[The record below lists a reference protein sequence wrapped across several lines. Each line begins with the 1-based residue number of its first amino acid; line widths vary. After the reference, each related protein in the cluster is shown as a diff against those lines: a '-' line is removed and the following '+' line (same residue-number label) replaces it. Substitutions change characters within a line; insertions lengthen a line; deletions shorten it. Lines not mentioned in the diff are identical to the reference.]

1 LNRIALPEGLMEAL
15 TFKQWIAVATVITLA
30 LIPIAWYYWKIW
42 DRPSRAAKEEMA
54 RRKHE
59 AEVREMFQRE
69 ELKLRA
75 EEAKQAKLAM
85 MRKKA
90 AAPNAVP
97 KNVLNAAFGDLADM
111 PMDPEKSAVASH
123 SGNSEMVGGQGGK
136 SGDGHGE
143 REVRE
148 TVDDAAM
155 TEELTAVDV
164 PRIHAMLDDLPDVEF
179 DEESI
184 HEGPI
189 AVQLLNQPVPE
200 LTLSNDS
207 SEEKKD
213 STKAKTSGNSTIP
226 SAPSD
231 EWDIGDW

>member
-1 LNRIALPEGLMEAL
+1 MEAL
-15 TFKQWIAVATVITLA
+15 SLKQWIAVATVITLA

-42 DRPSRAAKEEMA
+42 DRPSRAAKEEMS

-90 AAPNAVP
+90 AAPNPVS
-97 KNVLNAAFGDLADM
+97 KNVLNAAFGELADA
-111 PMDPEKSAVASH
+111 PLETAKSAALDH
-123 SGNSEMVGGQGGK
+123 SGNGEMVGDMGGK
-136 SGDGHGE
+136 SVEGHGQ
-143 REVRE
+143 REGGE
-148 TVDDAAM
+148 TADDAAM
-155 TEELTAVDV
+155 TDELTAVDV
-164 PRIHAMLDDLPDVEF
+164 PRIKAMLDDLPDVEF

-189 AVQLLNQPVPE
+189 AVQLHNQPVAEMTPPD
-200 LTLSNDS
+200 DS
-207 SEEKKD
+207 TDVNGSTEKKLSD
-213 STKAKTSGNSTIP
+213 DTNIP
-226 SAPSD
+226 SAPTE
-231 EWDIGDW
+231 EWDIDEW